1 MFTINTI
8 FIALATFVVLK
19 LLRFPMIRYANSAK
33 RKRIARI
40 ASLVAIIVMIPAVVT
55 FLTVLKKSQFE
66 RDAKKYISNE
76 LQVLPNANYI
86 KKYATFVYNPEGV
99 SKIELTT
106 FGADIISEETI
117 AVLEGRFSSYS
128 KLDKR
133 TKLFVNQ
140 TKNKVVNNLE
150 YMEELRTRD
159 SLDLMSQKEKI
170 VFLEDRLQK
179 LMKLERNYF
188 QFEDLSKEVKVN
200 YENLQNF
207 HPLQSNV
214 YEWSILP
221 KLYQWK
227 QKYLHPHENA

>member
-1 MFTINTI
+1 
-8 FIALATFVVLK
+8 
-19 LLRFPMIRYANSAK
+19 
-33 RKRIARI
+33 
-40 ASLVAIIVMIPAVVT
+40 
-55 FLTVLKKSQFE
+55 
-66 RDAKKYISNE
+66 
-76 LQVLPNANYI
+76 
-86 KKYATFVYNPEGV
+86 V

-106 FGADIISEETI
+106 FGADIISEDTI

-207 HPLQSNV
+207 SYSNVIQSNFSKIDTISV
-214 YEWSILP
+214 FSLKWIDSLTTDNRKSEDLRKIKTWL
-221 KLYQWK
+221 KLK
-227 QKYLHPHENA
+227 LKLDTLVVKDLN